1 MRVAPW
7 KKKRAIVVVLKTI
20 CNFHLPSMVKN
31 NLKKA
36 SGLGYFLHS
45 DTFLAV
51 LKIENNFQVIASDIE
66 SV

>member
-1 MRVAPW
+1 
-7 KKKRAIVVVLKTI
+7 
-20 CNFHLPSMVKN
+20 MVKN

-66 SV
+66 SVWAIEKTGQSSERCV